1 MPNIQVTCP
10 ECKSVLEIGAEFAGQ
25 EIECG
30 SCLHVFIAETRPA
43 RPDSAG
49 RSGSGARRRSEEEPE
64 DREQSRS
71 ARSSRRRDED
81 DDEDDSDRRSA
92 RRRRDEE
99 EDDDFDYS
107 PPRPSNGPGAAS
119 VAALVLGLLS
129 TFAVPVTC
137 CGCCSMI
144 TWPVTIPLG
153 LGAIITGAFGIN
165 DPKGKPLA
173 ITGMVFGAVSLAFVA
188 LQMIGFAP
196 IMVPPGAPR

>member
-30 SCLHVFIAETRPA
+30 SCLHVFVAEAPPA
-43 RPDSAG
+43 RPDNAG
-49 RSGSGARRRSEEEPE
+49 RSGLGSRRRNEEVPE
-64 DREQSRS
+64 DRERSRS
-71 ARSSRRRDED
+71 SRSSRRQDED
-81 DDEDDSDRRSA
+81 DDRRPT
-92 RRRRDEE
+92 RRRREE
-99 EDDDFDYS
+99 EDDDFDYE
-107 PPRPSNGPGAAS
+107 PRRPSNGPGAAS
-119 VAALVLGLLS
+119 IAALVLGLLS

-137 CGCCSMI
+137 CACCSLI

-153 LGAIITGAFGIN
+153 LGAIITGAFGLN

-173 ITGMVFGAVSLAFVA
+173 ITGMVLGAVSLAFVA

-196 IMVPPGAPR
+196 IMVPPGAR